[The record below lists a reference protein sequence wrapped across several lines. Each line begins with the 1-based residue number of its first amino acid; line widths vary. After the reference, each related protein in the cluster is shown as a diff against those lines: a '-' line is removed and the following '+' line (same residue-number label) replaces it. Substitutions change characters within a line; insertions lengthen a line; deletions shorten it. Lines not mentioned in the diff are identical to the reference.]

1 VNASSALEAALRRD
15 RLLVVAALAAACLLC
30 WAWLAPM
37 ARDMYGAMN
46 GPSAWMAG
54 GAGSAQYVARLFV
67 MWAVMMAGMMLPI
80 AAPTV
85 LLFARVVRAHD
96 EHSVQARTWAFVAG
110 FLLVWV
116 LFSAA
121 AALLQAA
128 LSALLYLSPMMQLRS
143 RAGSGAVLLL
153 AGAYELT
160 PLKRA
165 CLATCQGPAQF
176 IARTYRPGN
185 RGALR
190 MGLAYGVDCLGC
202 CWALMLLLFAA
213 GVMNLA
219 AIAALIVLMLLE
231 RAAPFGTRSVWLS
244 GLALLGCGAALLLG

>member
-1 VNASSALEAALRRD
+1 MNAPSALEAALRRD
-15 RLLVVAALAAACLLC
+15 RLLVLTALVAACLMC
-30 WAWLAPM
+30 WLWLAPM
-37 ARDMYGAMN
+37 ARDMYGAMS

-54 GAGSAQYVARLFV
+54 GAWSAPYVARLFA

-85 LLFARVVRAHD
+85 LLLARVARAHD
-96 EHSVQARTWAFVAG
+96 QGSVQARTWAFVAG

-121 AALLQAA
+121 VALLQAG
-128 LSALLYLSPMMQLRS
+128 LSALTYLSPMMQLRS
-143 RAGSGAVLLL
+143 RTGSGAVLLL

-165 CLATCQGPAQF
+165 CLASCRGPAQF
-176 IARTYRPGN
+176 LAHSHRPGN

-190 MGLAYGVDCLGC
+190 MGLTYGVDCLGC

-231 RAAPFGTRSVWLS
+231 RLAPFAPGGWFVGLTLAGS
-244 GLALLGCGAALLLG
+244 GALLMLY